1 MALNTS
7 QSRAA
12 DAWAEPG
19 AASTGAPSG
28 RRTLRRRPGRPG
40 KPDNRVTRYLVLV
53 LLIGAAVLMLAPLV
67 WAFSTSLRTPAQSF
81 TLPPMWLPTDF
92 AWENYRQVFEV
103 SRFANYVTN
112 NVVVSVAIVLG
123 QLATASLA
131 GYAFA
136 RLRFPG
142 RGVLFGLVLATIMVP
157 IQVTIVPIFILIS
170 EIGWADS
177 LVALIVPAW
186 PTAFGTF
193 LLRQYFKT
201 IPHELAEA
209 AAIDGAGEW
218 QIFFRVYLPLAKPGL
233 AVVAILA
240 FNFHWNEFFRPLIFL
255 SSPEKFTLPLGL
267 VNLQG
272 YMGTGSIS
280 VVLAGIVI
288 SLLPVLALFI
298 IAQRFVVEGLMR
310 GGLKG

>member
-1 MALNTS
+1 MS
-7 QSRAA
+7 IQPVAA
-12 DAWAEPG
+12 DPDIT
-19 AASTGAPSG
+19 SRQHLDVPTG
-28 RRTLRRRPGRPG
+28 RVERRRGRAR
-40 KPDNRVTRYLVLV
+40 NRLTRALTIGGLLLV
-53 LLIGAAVLMLAPLV
+53 AAVMLAPIV

-81 TLPPMWLPTDF
+81 TLPPQWLPTDL
-92 AWENYRQVFEV
+92 AWRNYTEVFEV
-103 SRFANYVTN
+103 ARFAGYIRNT
-112 NVVVSVAIVLG
+112 VVVSIAIVLG
-123 QLATASLA
+123 QLVTASLA

-136 RLRFPG
+136 RLEFPG
-142 RGVLFGLVLATIMVP
+142 RKVLFGLVLATIMVP
-157 IQVTIVPIFILIS
+157 LQVTIVPVFILIT
-170 EIGWADS
+170 EIGWADR
-177 LVALIVPAW
+177 LMALIVPAW

-201 IPHELAEA
+201 IPNELAEA
-209 AAIDGAGEW
+209 AAMDGAGEW
-218 QIFFRVYLPLAKPGL
+218 QTFLRVFLPLAKPGL

-240 FNFHWNEFFRPLIFL
+240 FNFHWNEFFRPLVFL
-255 SSPEKFTLPLGL
+255 SSPDRFTLPLGL

-298 IAQRFVVEGLMR
+298 LAQRFVIEGLMR